1 MAREEEKIK
10 RRNPLESRNKILRS
24 AMVHFGRA
32 GLDGA
37 RVVDIIKD
45 AGLSHR
51 MLYHYFDS
59 KESLYLAT
67 LEYAYQS
74 IRSSE
79 MQLRLSHLE
88 PVDAIERFIN
98 FTFDYYIE
106 NPEFMGLLN
115 QENLNGGE
123 FVKQI
128 PHIEE
133 LQRPLLLLI
142 DDIFRRGKETGAF
155 QHNTPNPMHFYF
167 DIVGMCYFAIAHRHT
182 LATVFDPL
190 IAGDSFL
197 VERKKHII
205 DFTLS
210 TLVAA

>member
-1 MAREEEKIK
+1 MARKEGNIRK
-10 RRNPLESRNKILRS
+10 RNPIESRNKILRS

-59 KESLYLAT
+59 KETLYLAT

-74 IRSSE
+74 IRTSE
-79 MQLRLSHLE
+79 MQLKLTHLE
-88 PVDAIERFIN
+88 PVDAIERFIS

-106 NPEFMGLLN
+106 NPSFMGLLN

-133 LQRPLLLLI
+133 LQRPLLLMI
-142 DDIFRRGKETGAF
+142 EDIFRRGREIGAF
-155 QHNTPNPMHFYF
+155 QHTPNAMHFYF
-167 DIVGMCYFAIAHRHT
+167 DIVGMCYFAIAHRYT
-182 LATVFDPL
+182 LATVFDPV
-190 IAGDSFL
+190 IAEESFL

-205 DFTLS
+205 DFTLG
-210 TLVAA
+210 TLVAV